1 MTQLSFIEEVTNHKK
16 QSNMKDKFIKDLQA
30 GDQVANFL
38 AVVRDIKKGKTS
50 QNKDFIDL
58 ILADRTGE
66 ITAKIWEDNLNNCD
80 EFEIGDIISLGGKV
94 NEFKEK
100 NQLIISFLQK
110 AQNQETADFLPGS
123 EKDLEALF
131 KTILK
136 QVDSIENDD
145 LKKLVNSFFKD
156 EKFIEKFKKAP
167 AAERIHHAYVG
178 GFVEHV
184 SEMLALAECLC
195 ASFTR
200 IDKDLLKT
208 GVLLHDIGKLDEL
221 DVNHTIFRTVDGA
234 LIGHL
239 MLGTIA
245 VSKAIESIK
254 DFPDLLKTKVLHL
267 IASHH
272 GRLEF
277 GSPVLPQTRE
287 AVALNHLDDLS
298 TKVNVADKAI
308 FDNQG
313 SPADFSDRIF
323 ALDTKLFLN

>member
-1 MTQLSFIEEVTNHKK
+1 MAQLSLIEEVNNHKQ

-131 KTILK
+131 KQIMK
-136 QVDSIENDD
+136 QVDNIENDA

-156 EKFIEKFKKAP
+156 KKFVEKFKKAP

-184 SEMLALAECLC
+184 SEMLELADCLC
-195 ASFTR
+195 TSFTR

-208 GVLLHDIGKLDEL
+208 GILLHDIGKLDEL
-221 DVNHTIFRTVDGA
+221 NVNHTIFRTVDGA

-245 VSKAIESIK
+245 VAKAIDSIK
-254 DFPDLLKTKVLHL
+254 DFPDLLKTKVIHL

>member
-1 MTQLSFIEEVTNHKK
+1 MAQLSLIEEVNNHK
-16 QSNMKDKFIKDLQA
+16 QQPNMKDKFIKDLQA
-30 GDQVANFL
+30 GHQVANFL

-58 ILADRTGE
+58 VLADRTGE
-66 ITAKIWEDNLNNCD
+66 ITAKIWEDNLSNCE
-80 EFEIGDIISLGGKV
+80 EFEIGDIVSLGGKV

-110 AQNQETADFLPGS
+110 AQNQDTSDFLPGS
-123 EKDLEALF
+123 EKDIEALF
-131 KTILK
+131 KLILK
-136 QVDSIENDD
+136 QIDGIKNDSLN
-145 LKKLVNSFFKD
+145 KLLNSFFKD
-156 EKFIEKFKKAP
+156 KKFVERFKKAP

-184 SEMLALAECLC
+184 SEMLQLADCLC
-195 ASFTR
+195 DNYPR
-200 IDKDLLKT
+200 MDKDLLKT
-208 GVLLHDIGKLDEL
+208 GIILHDIGKLDEL
-221 DVNHTIFRTVDGA
+221 NLNHTIFRTTEGA
-234 LIGHL
+234 LVGHL

-245 VSKAIESIK
+245 VSKAIDGIK
-254 DFPDLLKTKVLHL
+254 DFPVLLKTKVIHL